1 MNTNQIGAS
10 AGYTFAYYSLDS
22 SLERFLWSIDRLGEL
37 GYKSY
42 SLEILEP
49 EHVALYRQK
58 GAIEKLLARSKQSG
72 VTFASFIP
80 YHCCTNLTS
89 ARDERRRLGVQQ
101 FREGVEIARDLG
113 IPLVTIASDWPPEW
127 VSSYS
132 TDYAHAPAAA
142 FDVPSRTAYDRVWSS
157 YVAAISECL
166 EIADKHRMQ
175 FGLEPRANCLVW
187 NADSFLRMWDKLA
200 SDRFSCVLDVMHCA
214 YHRENAPV
222 AIKKLDSR
230 LGILQICG
238 TDGKSLSH
246 LPLTDDPATRN
257 TLKALEEMAFSGVI
271 DVELYGMPTETID
284 ESYRQARV
292 ILERQMAAVR

>member
-1 MNTNQIGAS
+1 
-10 AGYTFAYYSLDS
+10 
-22 SLERFLWSIDRLGEL
+22 
-37 GYKSY
+37 
-42 SLEILEP
+42 
-49 EHVALYRQK
+49 
-58 GAIEKLLARSKQSG
+58 
-72 VTFASFIP
+72 
-80 YHCCTNLTS
+80 
-89 ARDERRRLGVQQ
+89 
-101 FREGVEIARDLG
+101 
-113 IPLVTIASDWPPEW
+113 
-127 VSSYS
+127 
-132 TDYAHAPAAA
+132 
-142 FDVPSRTAYDRVWSS
+142 
-157 YVAAISECL
+157 
-166 EIADKHRMQ
+166 MQ

-292 ILERQMAAVR
+292 ILEQQMAAVR